1 MSRPTTRR
9 TAAQLRTDTDLDPL
23 VPDFP
28 ETEASEDGADG
39 HTDERDG
46 ADPAT
51 DVPNVSARELMELLG
66 RVLAGRTPAAPTP
79 PVTSRPVKVNP
90 PEEFDGRSA
99 RKLKSFL
106 VSCNN
111 AFRGDPDAFAHDDK
125 RVTFALSYL
134 RGSAQRHFDHQLEDE
149 EEPHFVAPP
158 WLNHWPSFV
167 EELREMFADPN
178 SEATAEA
185 DLDNLRMRA
194 NQKFSDFL
202 VEFNVLASQVNW
214 GDRALRHRLKQALPD
229 RIKDNLVLVQ
239 EPSGLLEWKHL
250 VLSMDRRYWERQEDI
265 RREGRLKPNPTRNSS
280 TPTASTAAAQPKNT
294 STGSTPAP
302 KTGGG
307 NATTTPRHLTP
318 NGSLSSEERER
329 RIANGLCLYCGGEG
343 HKALECSKAKASK
356 VRQGRAA
363 ETVSA
368 APPTPSPP
376 KETVTSTSSP
386 TVDNNVRS
394 EN

>member
-9 TAAQLRTDTDLDPL
+9 AAAQSRANTDPDLPIPDSPGTDTSVNAVGGL
-23 VPDFP
+23 
-28 ETEASEDGADG
+28 
-39 HTDERDG
+39 TDTPDG
-46 ADPAT
+46 ADPVADT
-51 DVPNVSARELMELLG
+51 PNVSARELMELLG
-66 RVLAGRTPAAPTP
+66 RVLADRAPAAPP
-79 PVTSRPVKVNP
+79 AHSSASRSIKVNP
-90 PEEFDGRSA
+90 PEEFDGRSS

-111 AFRGDPDAFAHDDK
+111 AFRGDPDVFANDDK

-134 RGSAQRHFDHQLEDE
+134 RGSAQRHFDHQIEDE

-158 WLNHWPSFV
+158 WLHSWTYFV

-250 VLSMDRRYWERQEDI
+250 VLSIDRRYWERQEDI
-265 RREGRLKPNPTRNSS
+265 RREGRLKSNPTRNSGS
-280 TPTASTAAAQPKNT
+280 TTTTSASAQGKTT
-294 STGSTPAP
+294 STSKANS
-302 KTGGG
+302 G
-307 NATTTPRHLTP
+307 NTTATPRHLTP
-318 NGSLSSEERER
+318 NGSLNSEERER
-329 RIANGLCLYCGGEG
+329 RIANSLCLYCGGDG
-343 HKALECSKAKASK
+343 HKAVECSKAKAAK
-356 VRQGRAA
+356 ARQGRAA

-368 APPTPSPP
+368 APPTPSSSKDDIP
-376 KETVTSTSSP
+376 STPSI